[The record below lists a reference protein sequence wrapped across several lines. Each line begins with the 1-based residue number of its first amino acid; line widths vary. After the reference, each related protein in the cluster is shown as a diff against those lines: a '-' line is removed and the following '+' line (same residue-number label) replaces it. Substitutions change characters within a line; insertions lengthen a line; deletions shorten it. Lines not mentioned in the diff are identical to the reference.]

1 MSAGASGKPSAP
13 PAMLAAQY
21 ETLRMAGLGEPLSPE
36 ARSGLALFLR
46 RGMWGWAQGLSAASA
61 AQQPIGS
68 FSPAPAAADQH
79 RALIHLFAAMAMN
92 TQHRSAP

>member
-1 MSAGASGKPSAP
+1 MSAGTSAKPSAP

-21 ETLRMAGLGEPLSPE
+21 ETLRRAGLGGPLSPE

-46 RGMWGWAQGLSAASA
+46 RGMWGWAQALAAASA
-61 AQQPIGS
+61 AQPISS

-92 TQHRSAP
+92 THHRSAP